1 MKYRYKDLSKEV
13 KTRLDN
19 ARKKSFY
26 ISHHALKRNTV
37 FIDKEYIRSVAQNG
51 KILLYEIRENKKKK
65 GTMEEVLT
73 IGNRK
78 DDIIEGK
85 QATLMVVLS
94 LTSGNILTCYYR
106 TRQEIIY
113 DFCKKK

>member
-1 MKYRYKDLSKEV
+1 MKYRYKDLSKE
-13 KTRLDN
+13 KKIKLDN

-37 FIDKEYIRSVAQNG
+37 FIDKEYIRKVAQTG

-65 GTMEEVLT
+65 GSMEEVLT

-78 DDIIEGK
+78 DDVIEGK
-85 QATLMVVLS
+85 EATLMVVVS
-94 LTSGNILTCYYR
+94 LTGGNILTCYYR
-106 TRQEIIY
+106 TRHEIVY
-113 DFCKKK
+113 DFCKVK

>member
-1 MKYRYKDLSKEV
+1 MKYRYKDLNK
-13 KTRLDN
+13 KDKIRLDN

-26 ISHHALKRNTV
+26 VSYHTFKRNTV
-37 FIDKEYIRSVAQNG
+37 FIDKEYIRSVAQSG

-78 DDIIEGK
+78 DDIIEGELS
-85 QATLMVVLS
+85 TLMVVLS
-94 LTSGNILTCYYR
+94 LTNGNIITSYYR
-106 TRQEIIY
+106 TRNKIIY
-113 DFCKKK
+113 DFCKVK

>member
-1 MKYRYKDLSKEV
+1 MKYRYKDLNKKD

-26 ISHHALKRNTV
+26 ISYHALKRNTV
-37 FIDKEYIRSVAQNG
+37 FIDKEYIREVAKNG

-85 QATLMVVLS
+85 EATLMVVIS
-94 LTSGNILTCYYR
+94 LTGGNILTSYYR
-106 TRQEIIY
+106 TRHEIIY
-113 DFCKKK
+113 NFCKKK

>member
-1 MKYRYKDLSKEV
+1 MKYRYKDLNK
-13 KTRLDN
+13 KDKIRLDN
-19 ARKKSFY
+19 ARKKRFY
-26 ISHHALKRNTV
+26 VSYHALKRNTV
-37 FIDKEYIRSVAQNG
+37 FIDKEYIREVAKNG

-85 QATLMVVLS
+85 EATLMVVIS
-94 LTSGNILTCYYR
+94 LTGGNILTSYYR
-106 TRQEIIY
+106 TRNEIIY
-113 DFCKKK
+113 NFCKKK

>member
-1 MKYRYKDLSKEV
+1 MKYRYKDLNK
-13 KTRLDN
+13 KDKIKLDN

-26 ISHHALKRNTV
+26 ISYHALKRNTV
-37 FIDKEYIRSVAQNG
+37 FIDKEYIREVAQSG
-51 KILLYEIRENKKKK
+51 KILLYEVRENKKKK

-85 QATLMVVLS
+85 EATLMVVVS
-94 LTSGNILTCYYR
+94 LTGGNVLTSYYR
-106 TRQEIIY
+106 TRNEIIY
-113 DFCKKK
+113 NFCKKK

>member
-1 MKYRYKDLSKEV
+1 MKYRYKDLNK
-13 KTRLDN
+13 KDKIRLDN

-26 ISHHALKRNTV
+26 ISYHALKRNTI
-37 FIDKEYIRSVAQNG
+37 FINKEYMREVAQSG

-78 DDIIEGK
+78 DDLIEGK
-85 QATLMVVLS
+85 EATLMIVVS
-94 LTSGNILTCYYR
+94 LTNRNILTCYYR
-106 TRQEIIY
+106 TRNEIIY
-113 DFCKKK
+113 NFCKKK

>member
-1 MKYRYKDLSKEV
+1 MKYRYKDLNK
-13 KTRLDN
+13 KDKIRLDN

-26 ISHHALKRNTV
+26 ISHHALKRNKV
-37 FIDKEYIRSVAQNG
+37 FIDKEYIREVAQSG
-51 KILLYEIRENKKKK
+51 KILLYEVRENKKKK

-85 QATLMVVLS
+85 EATLMIVLS
-94 LTSGNILTCYYR
+94 LTGGNILTCYYR
-106 TRQEIIY
+106 TRHEIVY
-113 DFCKKK
+113 DFCKVK

>member
-1 MKYRYKDLSKEV
+1 MKYRYKDLSK
-13 KTRLDN
+13 KDKIRLDN

-37 FIDKEYIRSVAQNG
+37 FVDKEYMREVAQSG
-51 KILLYEIRENKKKK
+51 KILLYEVRESRKKKD
-65 GTMEEVLT
+65 TIEEVLT

-85 QATLMVVLS
+85 EATLMVVLN
-94 LTSGNILTCYYR
+94 LTSKSILTSYYR
-106 TRQEIIY
+106 TRHEIVY
-113 DFCKKK
+113 NFCKVK

>member
-1 MKYRYKDLSKEV
+1 MKYRYKDLNK
-13 KTRLDN
+13 KDKIRLDN

-26 ISHHALKRNTV
+26 VSYHALKRNTI
-37 FIDKEYIRSVAQNG
+37 FIDKEYMREVAQSG

-65 GTMEEVLT
+65 GKIEEVLT

-85 QATLMVVLS
+85 EATLMVVVS
-94 LTSGNILTCYYR
+94 LTNRNILTCYYR
-106 TRQEIIY
+106 IRHGIIY

>member
-1 MKYRYKDLSKEV
+1 MKYRYKDLNK
-13 KTRLDN
+13 KDKIRLDD

-26 ISHHALKRNTV
+26 VSYHALKRNTI
-37 FIDKEYIRSVAQNG
+37 FIDKEYMRSVAQNG
-51 KILLYEIRENKKKK
+51 KILLYEVREGRKNKN
-65 GTMEEVLT
+65 TLEEVLT

-85 QATLMVVLS
+85 EATLMVVVN

-106 TRQEIIY
+106 TRKERIY
-113 DFCKKK
+113 NFCKVK

>member
-1 MKYRYKDLSKEV
+1 MKYRYKDLSK
-13 KTRLDN
+13 KDKIKLDN

-26 ISHHALKRNTV
+26 ISYHALKRNTV
-37 FIDKEYIRSVAQNG
+37 FIDKEYIREVAQSG
-51 KILLYEIRENKKKK
+51 KILLYEVRENKKKK

-85 QATLMVVLS
+85 EATLMVVVS
-94 LTSGNILTCYYR
+94 LTGGNVLTSYYR
-106 TRQEIIY
+106 TRNEIIY
-113 DFCKKK
+113 NFCKKK

>member
-1 MKYRYKDLSKEV
+1 MKYRYKDLSK
-13 KTRLDN
+13 KDKIKLDN

-26 ISHHALKRNTV
+26 VSYHALKRNTV

-65 GTMEEVLT
+65 GTMEEILT

-85 QATLMVVLS
+85 QATLMIVLS
-94 LTSGNILTCYYR
+94 LTGGNILTCYYR
-106 TRQEIIY
+106 TRQEKIY
-113 DFCKKK
+113 DFCKVK

>member
-1 MKYRYKDLSKEV
+1 MKYRYKDLNK
-13 KTRLDN
+13 KDKIRLDN

-26 ISHHALKRNTV
+26 ISYHALKRNTV
-37 FIDKEYIRSVAQNG
+37 FVDKEYIREVAQSG
-51 KILLYEIRENKKKK
+51 KVLLYEVRESRKKK
-65 GTMEEVLT
+65 GTIEEVLT

-85 QATLMVVLS
+85 EATLMVVVN

-106 TRQEIIY
+106 TRHEIVY
-113 DFCKKK
+113 NFCKVK

>member
-1 MKYRYKDLSKEV
+1 MKYRYKDLDKKE
-13 KTRLDN
+13 KIKLDN

-51 KILLYEIRENKKKK
+51 KILLYEYRENKKKK
-65 GTMEEVLT
+65 GTMEQVLT

-85 QATLMVVLS
+85 KATLMVVVS
-94 LTSGNILTCYYR
+94 LTGGNILTCYYR
-106 TRQEIIY
+106 TRNEIIY
-113 DFCKKK
+113 NFCKVK

>member
-1 MKYRYKDLSKEV
+1 MKYRYKDLSK
-13 KTRLDN
+13 KDKIRLDN

-37 FIDKEYIRSVAQNG
+37 FIDKEYIRSVAQSG

-85 QATLMVVLS
+85 EATLMIVLS
-94 LTSGNILTCYYR
+94 LTSSNILTCYYR
-106 TRQEIIY
+106 TRHEIVY
-113 DFCKKK
+113 DFCKVK

>member
-1 MKYRYKDLSKEV
+1 MKYRYKDLSK
-13 KTRLDN
+13 KDKIKLDN

-37 FIDKEYIRSVAQNG
+37 FIDKEYIREVAKNG
-51 KILLYEIRENKKKK
+51 KILLCEVRENKKKK
-65 GTMEEVLT
+65 GTLEEVLT

-85 QATLMVVLS
+85 QATLMVVVS

-106 TRQEIIY
+106 TRHEIVY
-113 DFCKKK
+113 DFCKVK

>member
-1 MKYRYKDLSKEV
+1 MKYRYKDLNK
-13 KTRLDN
+13 KDKIRLDN

-37 FIDKEYIRSVAQNG
+37 FINKEYIREVAQSG
-51 KILLYEIRENKKKK
+51 KILLLEIRENKKKK
-65 GTMEEVLT
+65 GTIEQVLT

-85 QATLMVVLS
+85 KATLIVVVS
-94 LTSGNILTCYYR
+94 LTGGNILTCYYR
-106 TRQEIIY
+106 TRNEIIY
-113 DFCKKK
+113 NFCKVK

>member
-1 MKYRYKDLSKEV
+1 
-13 KTRLDN
+13 
-19 ARKKSFY
+19 
-26 ISHHALKRNTV
+26 
-37 FIDKEYIRSVAQNG
+37 
-51 KILLYEIRENKKKK
+51 
-65 GTMEEVLT
+65 MEEVLT

-106 TRQEIIY
+106 TRQEKIY
-113 DFCKKK
+113 DFCKVK